1 MPFLWWLKF
10 YRDVSHR
17 IKMHNK
23 SSGRMVLVSLIAF
36 LQYGISYS
44 IEVYFSNGIIRKT
57 FIVRN
62 WLLAPSNFVL
72 LEMQFSNNNFVLQH
86 ARSRAFDWIRL
97 LPYDILL
104 QYGIY

>member
-1 MPFLWWLKF
+1 MPFLWWLKY
-10 YRDVSHR
+10 YRDVSNR

-23 SSGRMVLVSLIAF
+23 SSGRTVLVSLIAF
-36 LQYGISYS
+36 LQYGFSHS
-44 IEVYFSNGIIRKT
+44 IEVYFSNEIIRKT

-62 WLLAPSNFVL
+62 WLLTPSNFVL
-72 LEMQFSNNNFVLQH
+72 LEMQFSNNNFAVQH
-86 ARSRAFDWIRL
+86 ARSRAFDWIRF